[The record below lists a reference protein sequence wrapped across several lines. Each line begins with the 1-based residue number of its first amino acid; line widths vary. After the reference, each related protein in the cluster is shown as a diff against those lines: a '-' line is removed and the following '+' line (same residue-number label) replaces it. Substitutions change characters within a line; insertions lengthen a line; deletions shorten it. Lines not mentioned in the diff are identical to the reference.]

1 MAGKYQRILGYEFL
15 SLLLRKLQDRLK
27 VIEVFQLEDIRYV
40 YLGFILIQF
49 AIVGIIVNRIY

>member
-1 MAGKYQRILGYEFL
+1 LAGKYQRILGYEFL